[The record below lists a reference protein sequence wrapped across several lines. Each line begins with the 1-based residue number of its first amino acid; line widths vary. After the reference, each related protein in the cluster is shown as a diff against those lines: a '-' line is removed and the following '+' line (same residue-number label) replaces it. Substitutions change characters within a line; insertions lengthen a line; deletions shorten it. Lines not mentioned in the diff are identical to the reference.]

1 MTVIKL
7 PHIYRARDYQ
17 KDFWDALHGEGKHKG
32 KKYWLFVLIWHRR
45 GGKDL
50 TSWNAA
56 IEHGAENIETIKYGF
71 PTGEVTVSYLYCLK
85 SRCMT
90 RESSI
95 SSNRLLK
102 QMAV

>member
-50 TSWNAA
+50 TS
-56 IEHGAENIETIKYGF
+56 
-71 PTGEVTVSYLYCLK
+71 CD
-85 SRCMT
+85 
-90 RESSI
+90 
-95 SSNRLLK
+95 
-102 QMAV
+102 